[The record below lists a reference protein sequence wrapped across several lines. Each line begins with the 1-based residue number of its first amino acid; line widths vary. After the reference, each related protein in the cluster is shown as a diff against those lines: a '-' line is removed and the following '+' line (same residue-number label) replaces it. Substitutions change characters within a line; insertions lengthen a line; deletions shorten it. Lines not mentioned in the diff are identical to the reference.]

1 MEDFDGCAWL
11 SLCASLCPEEE
22 EEEEEEAHLAR
33 EDDIPPLGSK

>member
-1 MEDFDGCAWL
+1 L
-11 SLCASLCPEEE
+11 LCASLCPEEEE